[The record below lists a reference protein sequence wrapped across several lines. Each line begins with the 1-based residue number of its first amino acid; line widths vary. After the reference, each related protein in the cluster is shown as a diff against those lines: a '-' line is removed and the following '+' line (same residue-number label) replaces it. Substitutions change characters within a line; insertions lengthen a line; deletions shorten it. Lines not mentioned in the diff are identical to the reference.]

1 MNTSTL
7 PFHSLCSAAI
17 WSMPSSVIS
26 AVKREMPFH
35 DQKAAPL
42 SCITISGL
50 PCRVTASSNAAIT
63 KSARS
68 APSSATPCPTT

>member
-1 MNTSTL
+1 
-7 PFHSLCSAAI
+7 
-17 WSMPSSVIS
+17 MPSSVSS
-26 AVKREMPFH
+26 AVKRETPFH

-50 PCRVTASSNAAIT
+50 PCLATASSKAAMA

-68 APSSATPCPTT
+68 PPSSTP